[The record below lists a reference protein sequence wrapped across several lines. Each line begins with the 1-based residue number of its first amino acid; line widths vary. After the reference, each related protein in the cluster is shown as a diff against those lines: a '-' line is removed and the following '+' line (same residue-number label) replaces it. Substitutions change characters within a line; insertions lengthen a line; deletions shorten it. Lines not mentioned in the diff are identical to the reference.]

1 MKKNMSLIFGIVLVL
16 SFSFVGCDEQ
26 CTESET
32 EIYGSWLRTIT
43 DDEGI
48 VFDAELKITSD
59 SYDFI
64 VLTANSGH
72 SNSYAEISISDNKIL
87 ITSDQDCLSLGEK
100 AEYEYLLTENKLS
113 LIAVS
118 DSCYPRVKAIQG
130 IWDRKK
136 N

>member
-1 MKKNMSLIFGIVLVL
+1 MKKNMYLFFGIVLAL
-16 SFSFVGCDEQ
+16 SFSFVGCEEQ
-26 CTESET
+26 CTEPET

-48 VFDAELKITSD
+48 VFDAELKITST
-59 SYDFI
+59 SYDFL

-72 SNSYAEISISDNKIL
+72 SDSYAQISISSNKIS

-100 AEYEYLLTENKLS
+100 AEYEFLLTEHNLS
-113 LIAVS
+113 LIAVL

-130 IWDRKK
+130 IWDKK
-136 N
+136 